1 MKKQVL
7 KGDVGKYG
15 TIISGEKGYKK
26 VVYGTV
32 LYVDYFGAVAFV
44 DNEDIV
50 HLFRLNQ
57 VDSFD
62 EEVFKDTTT
71 QK

>member
-1 MKKQVL
+1 MKRQVL
-7 KGDVGKYG
+7 KGDIGKYG
-15 TIISGEKGYKK
+15 KIVAGAPGYKK
-26 VVYGTV
+26 TVYGTV
-32 LYVDYFGAVAFV
+32 LHVDYFGAVAFL

-62 EEVFKDTTT
+62 EEDFKPINQ

>member
-1 MKKQVL
+1 MKRQVL
-7 KGDVGKYG
+7 KGDVGKFG
-15 TIISGEKGYKK
+15 KLIAGEKGYKK